1 MADRNPGERFVAR
14 ASDGIKIDFSQAKGP
29 FLFPESAKLSGRKI
43 RAARLAVKPR
53 SSIGQAALIHKVAS
67 ENSID
72 EETARVAIE
81 ALFAAISEA
90 LADGKDVQVPCFG
103 TFSSHAD
110 AVAGSS
116 KTGRDTLEFHAAKEL
131 VNALR

>member
-29 FLFPESAKLSGRKI
+29 FLFAESAKLSDRKI

-53 SSIGQAALIHKVAS
+53 SSIGDAALIKKVVS
-67 ENSID
+67 ENCID
-72 EETARVAIE
+72 EATAKVAIE
-81 ALFAAISEA
+81 AVFAAISEA
-90 LADGKDVQVPCFG
+90 LADGKDVKVRNFG
-103 TFSSHAD
+103 TFSSHANPG
-110 AVAGSS
+110 AGSC
-116 KTGRDTLEFHAAKEL
+116 KAGHDTLEFHAAKEL